1 MRRDAR
7 HDRLLTATPQLILSA
22 GLPYIAPCGDNSGG
36 TAVPRVVALFA
47 YSLFF
52 GLLTGL
58 PVSAAEPASP
68 PIQRG
73 ALEDSLLDAPTE
85 TATIAETEHM
95 APPALPG
102 LRGLTSVALQSTG
115 LLDYLSP
122 FLTRE
127 TGIIVQWQAVS
138 ESRARDLARNCAGDV
153 LLAAEPEYE
162 MALVREG
169 YAQARREVMSDGFA
183 LVGPQDDPAGLRG
196 KDVLEAL
203 QAIADQGVPFVSR
216 GDASGTARREH
227 ALWKKAERPVRDG
240 KNGYV
245 EIGQGTA
252 AVLEIA
258 EALGGYA
265 LVDEAAFRSYQAGR
279 GSNLTVIIA
288 AQPLLTRVWSLL
300 PLTRGL
306 CGGQPVT
313 PAENN
318 ARSEEDRNTQML
330 ADWWLLPSTQ
340 KRIAEF
346 TREGQPLFTPVAPL
360 TETTP
365 GGRKAPARP
374 TREKR

>member
-1 MRRDAR
+1 M
-7 HDRLLTATPQLILSA
+7 
-22 GLPYIAPCGDNSGG
+22 
-36 TAVPRVVALFA
+36 PRAAALFCA

-52 GLLTGL
+52 GLLTAL
-58 PVSAAEPASP
+58 PVSAAEPDSP
-68 PIQRG
+68 SMQRG
-73 ALEDSLLDAPTE
+73 ALEDSLLDAPTDTVEIE
-85 TATIAETEHM
+85 TAEAEHA

-102 LRGLTSVALQSTG
+102 LRGLTTVALQSTG

-127 TGIIVQWQAVS
+127 TGMTVQWRAVS

-153 LLAAEPEYE
+153 LLIAEPEYE
-162 MALVREG
+162 MVLVREG

-183 LVGPQDDPAGLRG
+183 LVGPLDDPAGVRG
-196 KDVLEAL
+196 KDILEAL
-203 QAIADQGVPFVSR
+203 QAIADQGASFVSR
-216 GDASGTARREH
+216 GDASGAARREH

-245 EIGQGTA
+245 EMGQGTA
-252 AVLEIA
+252 AVLEVT

-279 GSNLTVIIA
+279 DSHLAVIIA

-306 CGGQPVT
+306 CGEQPAT
-313 PAENN
+313 PARNRAQTEEEARN
-318 ARSEEDRNTQML
+318 AQML

-346 TREGQPLFTPVAPL
+346 TREGQPLFTPVVPL
-360 TETTP
+360 AETTP
-365 GGRKAPARP
+365 GSRKAPARP
-374 TREKR
+374 AREKR